1 MPISS
6 AGLGSGLDVASIV
19 SQLVAIESQPLVNL
33 QNKKIQ
39 YEAQISAFGQ
49 LRSSVSDFQAAME
62 KLNTISSLDVYSTSS
77 TNEDIV
83 TATAGSDAEV
93 GSFGIEVVRLAESH
107 KMASAEA
114 LDTDTFGGTAGDSVT
129 VQVGSDPLDTV
140 TIDLTTAKTLSA
152 IRDAIN
158 DDTDN
163 PGVTATLINGDGG
176 NQKLILTSN
185 DSGEAKALTV
195 SYGGAVDL
203 GFLTLNDIGGDL
215 SLLDSEVNVDG
226 YNITRSSNSVNDV
239 INGVTLNLAS
249 ADTGNTHTISVERNF
264 GAVTELV
271 QSFADS
277 YDALRAEIKVQ
288 RSGQLGSDGT
298 LLSFDRQLSGIL
310 NTAATGGAFS
320 YLTEVGVSIQ
330 KDGTMSLDT
339 TQLDVALKSNFDD
352 VAQLFAADEEGYAN
366 RFYTLAESWL
376 ASDGVFDTRTDGL
389 NERISDLD
397 DKAVSVQR
405 SIELIEARYRA
416 QFSALDVL
424 VGQLRATGDYLTS
437 QLDALPGFT
446 FNNR

>member
-19 SQLVAIESQPLVNL
+19 AQLVAIESQPLVTL

-39 YEAQISAFGQ
+39 YEAEVSAFGQ

-77 TNEDIV
+77 TNEDVI
-83 TATAGSDAEV
+83 TATASGDAEI
-93 GSFGIEVVRLAESH
+93 GSFGIEVVRLAENH
-107 KMASAEA
+107 KMASSEA
-114 LDTDTFGGTAGDSVT
+114 LDTATFGGTVGDSVT
-129 VQVGSDPLDTV
+129 VQVGSDPLDVV
-140 TIDLTTAKTLSA
+140 TIDLTTAQSLSA

-158 DDTDN
+158 ADVDN
-163 PGVTATLINGDGG
+163 PGVTATIINGDGG
-176 NQKLILTSN
+176 NQKLVLTSE
-185 DSGEAKALTV
+185 DSGEARALTV

-226 YNITRSSNSVNDV
+226 YNVTRPTNKIDDV

-249 ADTGNTHTISVERNF
+249 ADPGNTHTVDVERNF

-271 QSFADS
+271 QSFADA

-288 RSGQLGSDGT
+288 RSGQLGSDST
-298 LLSFDRQLSGIL
+298 LLSLDRQLSSIL
-310 NTAATGGAFS
+310 NTAATGGEFS
-320 YLTEVGVSIQ
+320 YLTEVGVTIQ

-339 TQLDVALKSNFDD
+339 TQLDVVLQSNFDD
-352 VAQLFAADEEGYAN
+352 VAQLFAADEDGYAN
-366 RFYTLAESWL
+366 RFYSLAESWL

-389 NERISDLD
+389 NDRIDDLD
-397 DKAVSVQR
+397 DKAISVQR
-405 SIELIEARYRA
+405 SIELIEARYRS
-416 QFSALDVL
+416 QFSALDTL
-424 VGQLRATGDYLTS
+424 VAQLRATGDYLTT
-437 QLDALPGFT
+437 QLESLPGF
-446 FNNR
+446 NSSNR